1 MPYID
6 EKFSVKI
13 HAENEKSLAEK
24 ITNAITLIPGK
35 TPASLMVNLQDECKL
50 YFRGKNEN
58 PCAIFE
64 VKIFGASTKDAYTNL
79 TARLCEIAK
88 DELGIEGKDVYV
100 KFDEVSLWGMDSF
113 MF

>member
-1 MPYID
+1 MPFID
-6 EKFSVKI
+6 AKFSVKI
-13 HAENEKSLAEK
+13 PAENEKSLAEK

-35 TPASLMVNLQDECKL
+35 SPSSLMVNLQDECKL
-50 YFRGKNEN
+50 YFRGTNEN

-64 VKIFGASTKDAYTNL
+64 VKIFGSSTKDAYTNL

-88 DELGIEGKDVYV
+88 EELGIEGNNVYV

>member
-1 MPYID
+1 MPFID
-6 EKFSVKI
+6 AKFSVKI
-13 HAENEKSLAEK
+13 PAENEKSLAEK

-35 TPASLMVNLQDECKL
+35 TPSSLMVNLQDECKL
-50 YFRGKNEN
+50 YFRGTNEN

-64 VKIFGASTKDAYTNL
+64 VKIFGSSTKDAYT
-79 TARLCEIAK
+79 K
-88 DELGIEGKDVYV
+88 LGIEGKNVYV